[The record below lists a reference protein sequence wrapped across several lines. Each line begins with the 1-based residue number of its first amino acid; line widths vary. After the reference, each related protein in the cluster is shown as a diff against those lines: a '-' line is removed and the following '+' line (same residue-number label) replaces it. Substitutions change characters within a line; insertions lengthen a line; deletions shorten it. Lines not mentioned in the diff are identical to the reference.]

1 MASSRAVLG
10 LPVKW
15 RTFGNGA
22 LVDRRRVFAL
32 GDVASS
38 FARDGERKLLGHL
51 ALVAKSHS
59 SRGEI
64 SGQAKLRVLE
74 APAVENWQILSG
86 VEIPVTCF
94 QLLGVTAQS
103 EKDEI
108 AKVVMELKSSVIE
121 DGYTAGTIVSRQ
133 GLLIDVRD
141 KLLFEPEYAGNIKEK
156 VPPKSSLRIPWSWLP
171 GALCLLKEVGEDKM
185 VLEIGQAALQLADAK
200 PYSHDLLLSMT
211 LAECSIAK
219 IGFENNKISEGFEAL
234 AYARYL
240 LRSHISLG
248 KMPLL
253 SQIEESLEDLAPACT
268 LELLGLP
275 HVPDNAECRR
285 GALAA
290 LQELIRQGLDVEFSC
305 RVQDWPCFLIQA
317 MNKLMASEIV
327 DLLSW
332 DSLAIRR
339 KNKKSI
345 ESQNQRIVLDF
356 NCFYLAMIAHIALGF
371 STRQNEMISRA
382 KTICECLI
390 VSEGAELKFEEAFCS
405 FLLGQGGGMEAVEK
419 LQQLEAIRSSTS
431 RNSLSSL
438 SGMDKDKVVVNQAL
452 ETWLKDAALSLF
464 LDTHDCSPSMANFF
478 GSPMRILSVGKQK
491 IGTTKSL
498 PSAGNRISNF
508 GLLPDHGTSVAQ
520 AAHDNLTNHLD
531 KAFKHLL
538 SVNLQRQMSVGD
550 PTGNISLPSSQLK
563 RNIDFHSKRFWE
575 SWFSKGNMAGKIA
588 HTALVGWIVFG
599 AFKLL
604 AMRSGNSKMPYELK
618 TSHPCSTSQ
627 ITASSHHGSCDSAS
641 AFVKRDLMGQLRKFW
656 AIFRGDLK
664 YTNGVGSLQN
674 TWPTD
679 DLSRFSAVAAG
690 TQVHRRQMS
699 IEEAE
704 ALVKQWQD
712 IKAEALGPSHQIQL
726 LPNILS
732 ESILLKWEELANSA
746 KARSCF
752 WKFVLL
758 QTSILHA
765 KIVSDGGDDEMAE
778 IEAVLEEAAE
788 LVDDSEPRKPNYYS
802 TYEVHYILRR
812 QEDGSWRFCGGGI
825 QNQNM
830 T

>member
-1 MASSRAVLG
+1 MALSRAVLG

-22 LVDRRRVFAL
+22 LAERRRVFAL
-32 GDVASS
+32 DDVASS
-38 FARDGERKLLGHL
+38 FSSDGERKPLGHL
-51 ALVAKSHS
+51 PLVAKWRS
-59 SRGEI
+59 SRGKI
-64 SGQAKLRVLE
+64 SGQGKLRVLE
-74 APAVENWQILSG
+74 TPAAENGQIISG

-108 AKVVMELKSSVIE
+108 VKVVMELKSSVIE
-121 DGYTAGTIVSRQ
+121 DGYNADTIVSRQ

-141 KLLFEPEYAGNIKEK
+141 KLLFELEYAGNIKDK
-156 VPPKSSLRIPWSWLP
+156 VPPKSSLQIPWSWLP

-185 VLEIGQAALQLADAK
+185 VLEIGQAALQLSDAK

-219 IGFENNKISEGFEAL
+219 IGLENNKISEGFEAL
-234 AYARYL
+234 AHARYL

-248 KMPLL
+248 KMSLL
-253 SQIEESLEDLAPACT
+253 SQAKESLEDLAPACT

-317 MNKLMASEIV
+317 MNKLVASEIV

-332 DSLAIRR
+332 DSLAIKR

-371 STRQNEMISRA
+371 STRKNEMIARA

-390 VSEGAELKFEEAFCS
+390 TSDGAELKFEEAFCL
-405 FLLGQGGGMEAVEK
+405 FLLGQGGAMEAVEK

-431 RNSLSSL
+431 RNSRSSL
-438 SGMDKDKVVVNQAL
+438 SGMDNDKVLVNKTL

-464 LDTHDCSPSMANFF
+464 MDTHDCSPSMANFF
-478 GSPMRILSVGKQK
+478 RSPMRILSVGNLK

-498 PSAGNRISNF
+498 PSAGNRISYF

-520 AAHDNLTNHLD
+520 AAQVNLTNHLD

-538 SVNLQRQMSVGD
+538 SVYLQRQMSVGD
-550 PTGNISLPSSQLK
+550 PTGNSSLPSSQLK
-563 RNIDFHSKRFWE
+563 RNLGLHSGRFWE
-575 SWFSKGNMAGKIA
+575 SWFSKGNMA
-588 HTALVGWIVFG
+588 HTALVGCIVFG

-604 AMRSGNSKMPYELK
+604 AMRSSKSNMPNELK

-627 ITASSHHGSCDSAS
+627 ITALSHHGSCGSAS
-641 AFVKRDLMGQLRKFW
+641 AFVKRDLVGQLRKFW
-656 AIFRGDLK
+656 ASFRRDLK

-674 TWPTD
+674 TWPTV

-690 TQVHRRQMS
+690 TQVHRQQMAM
-699 IEEAE
+699 EEAE

-732 ESILLKWEELANSA
+732 ESILLKWQELANSA
-746 KARSCF
+746 KASSCF

-765 KIVSDGGDDEMAE
+765 KIVVSDGGDDEMAE

-802 TYEVHYILRR
+802 TYKLI
-812 QEDGSWRFCGGGI
+812 
-825 QNQNM
+825 NQR
-830 T
+830 TD

>member
-22 LVDRRRVFAL
+22 LVERRRVFAL

-74 APAVENWQILSG
+74 APAAENWQILSG

-133 GLLIDVRD
+133 
-141 KLLFEPEYAGNIKEK
+141 
-156 VPPKSSLRIPWSWLP
+156 
-171 GALCLLKEVGEDKM
+171 VGEDKM

-219 IGFENNKISEGFEAL
+219 ICFENNKISEGFEAL
-234 AYARYL
+234 AYACYL

-332 DSLAIRR
+332 DSLSIKR

-390 VSEGAELKFEEAFCS
+390 ISEGAELKFEEAFCS

-438 SGMDKDKVVVNQAL
+438 SGMDKDKVLVNQAL

-464 LDTHDCSPSMANFF
+464 LDTHDFSPSMANFF

-604 AMRSGNSKMPYELK
+604 TMRSGNSNVPYELK

-664 YTNGVGSLQN
+664 CTIGVGSLQN

-679 DLSRFSAVAAG
+679 DLSRSSAVAAG
-690 TQVHRRQMS
+690 TQVHRRQMA

-732 ESILLKWEELANSA
+732 ESILLKWQELANSA

>member
-253 SQIEESLEDLAPACT
+253 SQ
-268 LELLGLP
+268 
-275 HVPDNAECRR
+275 
-285 GALAA
+285 
-290 LQELIRQGLDVEFSC
+290 
-305 RVQDWPCFLIQA
+305 
-317 MNKLMASEIV
+317 
-327 DLLSW
+327 
-332 DSLAIRR
+332 
-339 KNKKSI
+339 
-345 ESQNQRIVLDF
+345 
-356 NCFYLAMIAHIALGF
+356 
-371 STRQNEMISRA
+371 ISRA

>member
-15 RTFGNGA
+15 PPFGNGA
-22 LVDRRRVFAL
+22 LVERRRVFAL

-38 FARDGERKLLGHL
+38 FARDGERKPLGHL
-51 ALVAKSHS
+51 PLVAKSRS

-74 APAVENWQILSG
+74 APAVENGQIQSG

-171 GALCLLKEVGEDKM
+171 GALCLLKELSTLLCIVLVTGMNALVQVGEDKI
-185 VLEIGQAALQLADAK
+185 VLEIGQAALQLPDAK

-234 AYARYL
+234 AHACYL

-253 SQIEESLEDLAPACT
+253 SQASIFLSSGSIEESLEDLAPACT

-275 HVPDNAECRR
+275 HVPDNAECRC

-332 DSLAIRR
+332 DSLAIKR

-371 STRQNEMISRA
+371 STRQNEMISTA

-390 VSEGAELKFEEAFCS
+390 ISEGAELKFEEAFCS

-431 RNSLSSL
+431 RNSQSSL
-438 SGMDKDKVVVNQAL
+438 SGMHKDKVLVNQAL
-452 ETWLKDAALSLF
+452 FLTRELALRLKLSYARRNAEIYQETWLKDAALSLF

-498 PSAGNRISNF
+498 PSVGNRISYF
-508 GLLPDHGTSVAQ
+508 GLLPDHGTPVAQ
-520 AAHDNLTNHLD
+520 AAHVNLTNHLD

-563 RNIDFHSKRFWE
+563 RYLDLHSKRFWE
-575 SWFSKGNMAGKIA
+575 SWFGKGNMAGKIA
-588 HTALVGWIVFG
+588 HTALVGCIVFC

-604 AMRSGNSKMPYELK
+604 AMRSGNSNMAYELK

-627 ITASSHHGSCDSAS
+627 ITSSVIMVVVIVH
-641 AFVKRDLMGQLRKFW
+641 L
-656 AIFRGDLK
+656 
-664 YTNGVGSLQN
+664 
-674 TWPTD
+674 
-679 DLSRFSAVAAG
+679 LS
-690 TQVHRRQMS
+690 
-699 IEEAE
+699 
-704 ALVKQWQD
+704 
-712 IKAEALGPSHQIQL
+712 
-726 LPNILS
+726 
-732 ESILLKWEELANSA
+732 
-746 KARSCF
+746 
-752 WKFVLL
+752 
-758 QTSILHA
+758 
-765 KIVSDGGDDEMAE
+765 
-778 IEAVLEEAAE
+778 
-788 LVDDSEPRKPNYYS
+788 
-802 TYEVHYILRR
+802 
-812 QEDGSWRFCGGGI
+812 
-825 QNQNM
+825 
-830 T
+830 